1 MNRLRTMPPWQI
13 ILMALAVLAIVAV
26 GAYFAV
32 TKLTTSETQV
42 QPTSTVPTDL
52 NSKAN
57 EEILKRLNR
66 FTPPRDLPQTGGR
79 LQTPNPDRPQFP
91 NPFGS

>member
-1 MNRLRTMPPWQI
+1 MNRLKQMAPWQI
-13 ILMALAVLAIVAV
+13 ILIAVVALAVVAV

-32 TKLTTSETQV
+32 TRLTTSDKPV
-42 QPTSTVPTDL
+42 QSASSIPSDL

-57 EEILKRLNR
+57 EEILQRLDK
-66 FTPPRDLPQTGGR
+66 FTRPRDQVAPGR

-91 NPFGS
+91 NPFGT